1 MSLLA
6 RLAAFFRVE
15 TPLGRRGEHAAAE
28 FLKRAGYTI
37 VGMNVRLPAG
47 EIDLVAQA
55 PDGKT
60 IVVVEVKTSAW
71 DGKTATPPEVHVNR
85 AKERKLADL
94 ASQLV
99 KRNNWGDRPV
109 RFDVVGVVL
118 APGRPPVVRHH
129 PAAFE
134 SYF

>member
-1 MSLLA
+1 MSWLA
-6 RLAAFFRVE
+6 RI
-15 TPLGRRGEHAAAE
+15 LGRFRSAPSLGRSGEHAAAD
-28 FLKRAGYTI
+28 FLKREGYTI
-37 VGMNVRLPAG
+37 LGMNVRLPGG

-55 PDGKT
+55 PDGRT
-60 IVVVEVKTSAW
+60 IVVVEVKSSAW

-99 KRNNWGDRPV
+99 KRNRWGDRPV
-109 RFDVVGVVL
+109 RFDVIGVIL
-118 APGRPPVVRHH
+118 APGKPPVIRHH